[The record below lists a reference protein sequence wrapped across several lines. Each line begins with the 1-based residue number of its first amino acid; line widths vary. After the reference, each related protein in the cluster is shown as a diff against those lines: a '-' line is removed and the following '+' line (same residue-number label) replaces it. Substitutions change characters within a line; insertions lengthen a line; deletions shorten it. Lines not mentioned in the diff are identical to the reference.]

1 MEQRG
6 ARGEEAD
13 GELATQ
19 AGQEVTPP
27 LTRSVVLL
35 FAVACGLSVAN
46 VYYAQPLLQA
56 MAVELGIPA
65 ASIGIVVTV
74 TQAGYGLGLLLVVPL
89 GDVVE
94 RRRLIMGQLLLSVG
108 ALVLVGFAHTRGGLL
123 LGMAVVGLLAVVT
136 QVLVAF
142 AATLASAEQRGTV
155 VGTVTGG
162 VVLGILVARTVS
174 GVVADLAG
182 WRAVYLLS
190 ALLTV
195 GMAAA
200 LFRVLPRHAP
210 AEAALSYS
218 RLLRSVFDLFVQ
230 ERLLRVRG
238 VLAMLIF
245 AAFST
250 FWTSLVLPLSAP
262 PLSLSATQVGL
273 FGLVGAAGALGA
285 VRAGQLADRGLGQ
298 ATTGS
303 ALVLL
308 WVSWLPI
315 GLLGDSLWALV
326 VGVILLDLAI
336 QAVHVTN
343 QSMLYSVRP
352 EARSRL
358 VAGYMFFYSVG
369 SGAGAIASTLAY
381 AHWGWTGVCVLG
393 ASFSAGALTFW
404 AFTRAPPKQTRGP
417 VRVTTPSSYETSGP

>member
-1 MEQRG
+1 MRLEQHG
-6 ARGEEAD
+6 ALGEQSSGVAE
-13 GELATQ
+13 TR
-19 AGQEVTPP
+19 AGVGAAPP
-27 LTRSVVLL
+27 LARSVVLL
-35 FAVACGLSVAN
+35 FAVACGLAVAN

-56 MAVELGIPA
+56 MALELGIPS
-65 ASIGIVVTV
+65 ASIGVVVMV
-74 TQAGYGLGLLLVVPL
+74 TQAGYGLGLLLLVPL

-94 RRRLIMGQLLLSVG
+94 RRRLIVGQLLVSVG
-108 ALVLVGFAHTRGGLL
+108 ALLLVGFAPSRGWLL
-123 LGMAVVGLLAVVT
+123 VGMAVVGLLAVVT

-142 AATLASAEQRGTV
+142 AATLASPEQRGTV
-155 VGTVTGG
+155 VGTVTSG

-174 GVVADLAG
+174 GGVSDLAG
-182 WRAVYLLS
+182 WRAVYLFS
-190 ALLTV
+190 ALLTL

-210 AEAALSYS
+210 PKETPSYS
-218 RLLRSVFDLFVQ
+218 RLLRSVFDLFAQ

-238 VLAMLIF
+238 VLALLIF

-262 PLSLSATQVGL
+262 PLSLSPTQVGL

-285 VRAGQLADRGLGQ
+285 VRAGQLADRGWGQ
-298 ATTGS
+298 TTTGS

-308 WVSWLPI
+308 LVSWLPI
-315 GLLGDSLWALV
+315 GLLGHSLQALV

-358 VAGYMFFYSVG
+358 VAGYMVFYSVG
-369 SGAGAIASTLAY
+369 SGAGALASTLVY
-381 AHWGWTGVCVLG
+381 ARWGWTGVCVLG
-393 ASFSAGALTFW
+393 ASFSAAALVFWALTIIES
-404 AFTRAPPKQTRGP
+404 ASNRH
-417 VRVTTPSSYETSGP
+417 